1 MLARPWCL
9 MAAASTARKVLS
21 EASVDAGDPGEMHV
35 GGAYPVFIS
44 PKPFVVS
51 SGTSLVHVNVRVTL

>member
-1 MLARPWCL
+1 

-35 GGAYPVFIS
+35 GGASPVFIS
-44 PKPFVVS
+44 PKPFIVS